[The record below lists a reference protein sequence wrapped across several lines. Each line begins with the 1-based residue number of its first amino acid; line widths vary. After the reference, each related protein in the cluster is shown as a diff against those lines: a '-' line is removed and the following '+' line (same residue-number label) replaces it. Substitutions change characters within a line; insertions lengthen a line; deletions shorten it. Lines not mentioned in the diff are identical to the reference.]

1 MMKMKISSVAAL
13 FLMPVLLTAAPAS
26 IYGKALQ
33 RARSVSAQAEK
44 SRTLPPEPQKKAPV
58 PAPAPDRMKL
68 AKDFSAVVFRA
79 KLKRYPV
86 SGAQG
91 INELIKKNIISANI
105 LGKEIKMPVSEK
117 NLPIAWFGTEANSA
131 KGKGVFPLFVT
142 KPAFGPVLAGFT
154 DGSVIEL
161 KKRPK
166 SVAGVINILRS
177 NDKNKKNAIWTN
189 YQRTAG
195 KIDRASK

>member
-1 MMKMKISSVAAL
+1 MKMKISSVAAL
-13 FLMPVLLTAAPAS
+13 FLMPVLLAAAPAS

-33 RARSVSAQAEK
+33 SARNVSAQAQK
-44 SRTLPPEPQKKAPV
+44 SRTLAPEQKKKAPV
-58 PAPAPDRMKL
+58 PALDRMKC
-68 AKDFSAVVFRA
+68 AKDFSALIFKA
-79 KLKRYPV
+79 NLKRYPV

-91 INELIKKNIISANI
+91 INELLKKKIIPANI
-105 LGKEIKMPVSEK
+105 FGRQIKMPVSEK
-117 NLPIAWFGTEANSA
+117 NLPVAWFGTEANRA
-131 KGKGVFPLFVT
+131 KGKGAFPLFVT
-142 KPAFGPVLAGFT
+142 KPAFGPVFAGFT
-154 DGSVIEL
+154 DGSVIQL

-189 YQRTAG
+189 YQKTAG

>member
-1 MMKMKISSVAAL
+1 MKIKISSVAAL

-33 RARSVSAQAEK
+33 SARNVSAQAQK
-44 SRTLPPEPQKKAPV
+44 SRTLPPEQKKKAP
-58 PAPAPDRMKL
+58 ATAPDKMKY
-68 AKDFSAVVFRA
+68 ARDFSAFVFKA

-91 INELIKKNIISANI
+91 INELIRKKIIPANI
-105 LGKEIKMPVSEK
+105 FGKTVKMPVSEK
-117 NLPIAWFGTEANSA
+117 NLQVAWFGTEANRA

-142 KPAFGPVLAGFT
+142 KPAFGPVFAGLT
-154 DGSVIEL
+154 DGSVIQL
-161 KKRPK
+161 KNRPK
-166 SVAGVINILRS
+166 SVTGVINILRS
-177 NDKNKKNAIWTN
+177 NGKNKKNALWTD
-189 YQRTAG
+189 YQKTAG

>member
-13 FLMPVLLTAAPAS
+13 FLLPVLLAAAPAS

-33 RARSVSAQAEK
+33 SARNVSAQAQQ
-44 SRTLPPEPQKKAPV
+44 SRTIAPEQKKKAPAATV
-58 PAPAPDRMKL
+58 QNRMKY
-68 AKDFSAVVFRA
+68 AKNFSASVFKA

-91 INELIKKNIISANI
+91 INELLEKKIIPENIF
-105 LGKEIKMPVSEK
+105 GRQVKRPVSEK
-117 NLPIAWFGTEANSA
+117 NLPVAWFGTEANKA

-142 KPAFGPVLAGFT
+142 KPAFGPVFAGFT
-154 DGSVIEL
+154 DGSVIQL
-161 KKRPK
+161 KNSPK
-166 SVAGVINILRS
+166 SVTGVINILRS
-177 NDKNKKNAIWTN
+177 NGKNKKNVLWTN

-195 KIDRASK
+195 KIDRASR

>member
-13 FLMPVLLTAAPAS
+13 FLMPVLLAAAPAS

-33 RARSVSAQAEK
+33 SARNVSAQAQK
-44 SRTLPPEPQKKAPV
+44 SRTLPPEQKKKAP
-58 PAPAPDRMKL
+58 APAQNKMKC
-68 AKDFSAVVFRA
+68 AKDFSALIFKA

-91 INELIKKNIISANI
+91 INELLRKKIIPANI
-105 LGKEIKMPVSEK
+105 FGKQIKMPVSEK
-117 NLPIAWFGTEANSA
+117 NLPIAWFGTEANKA

-142 KPAFGPVLAGFT
+142 KPAFGPVFAGFT
-154 DGSVIEL
+154 DGSVIQL
-161 KKRPK
+161 KNRPK
-166 SVAGVINILRS
+166 SVTGVINILRS

-189 YQRTAG
+189 YQKTAG

>member
-13 FLMPVLLTAAPAS
+13 FLMPVLLAAAPAS

-33 RARSVSAQAEK
+33 SARNVSAQAQK
-44 SRTLPPEPQKKAPV
+44 SRTIAPEQKKKAPAATV
-58 PAPAPDRMKL
+58 QNQMKY
-68 AKDFSAVVFRA
+68 AKNFSASVFKA

-91 INELIKKNIISANI
+91 INELLKKKIISANI
-105 LGKEIKMPVSEK
+105 FGRQVKIPVSEK
-117 NLPIAWFGTEANSA
+117 NLPVAWFGTEANRA

-142 KPAFGPVLAGFT
+142 KPAFGPVFAGFT
-154 DGSVIEL
+154 DGSVIQL
-161 KKRPK
+161 KASPK
-166 SVAGVINILRS
+166 SVTGVINILRS
-177 NDKNKKNAIWTN
+177 NGKNKKNVLWTN

-195 KIDRASK
+195 KIDRASR

>member
-13 FLMPVLLTAAPAS
+13 FLMPVLLAAAPAS

-33 RARSVSAQAEK
+33 SARNVSAQAQK
-44 SRTLPPEPQKKAPV
+44 SRTLPPEPAKKA
-58 PAPAPDRMKL
+58 PAPAPDKMKC
-68 AKDFSAVVFRA
+68 AKDFSALIFKA

-91 INELIKKNIISANI
+91 VNELLKKKIIPANI
-105 LGKEIKMPVSEK
+105 FGKPVKMPVSEK
-117 NLPIAWFGTEANSA
+117 NLPVAWFGTEANKA

-142 KPAFGPVLAGFT
+142 KPAFGPVFAGFT
-154 DGSVIEL
+154 DGSVIQL
-161 KKRPK
+161 KNRPK
-166 SVAGVINILRS
+166 SVTGVINILRS
-177 NDKNKKNAIWTN
+177 NDKNKKNTLWIS
-189 YQRTAG
+189 YQKTAG